1 MLMRLA
7 LVPTAEAVALMV
19 TEEVAAPMVAV
30 EVVASAAEDSE
41 DTEWS
46 SRYMWGQEMTKPKA
60 RHYCDTTVLSRKAGG
75 IC

>member
-1 MLMRLA
+1 
-7 LVPTAEAVALMV
+7 
-19 TEEVAAPMVAV
+19 MVAV

-60 RHYCDTTVLSRKAGG
+60 KHYCGTTVLSRKAGG
-75 IC
+75 IY

>member
-1 MLMRLA
+1 
-7 LVPTAEAVALMV
+7 MV
-19 TEEVAAPMVAV
+19 TE

-60 RHYCDTTVLSRKAGG
+60 KHYCGTTVLSRKAGG
-75 IC
+75 IY

>member
-19 TEEVAAPMVAV
+19 TEEV
-30 EVVASAAEDSE
+30 VASAAEDSK
-41 DTEWS
+41 DIEWS

-60 RHYCDTTVLSRKAGG
+60 RHSCDTTVLPRKAGG
-75 IC
+75 TY